1 MSTQKFKYLLTA
13 LLTFALQQT
22 DVQAKNGALEP
33 GKASTQAA
41 FFKDAR
47 NEVDYPR
54 LSKVAGYAIRVS
66 VDKLD
71 IPPGKNA
78 LNRAKTRQAMEK
90 YLKEFGLK
98 TTREMITGRS
108 TKLTLT
114 VTRAGTPK
122 VSAKA
127 KAQKATHIL
136 KVMLFAPPAPNWKF
150 NTRAAIMSSE
160 IPLKLSADKS
170 DELTPILKET
180 ALKISKQYFTARS
193 GDYEKKQEAPAPKDN
208 PVKQD

>member
-1 MSTQKFKYLLTA
+1 MHKFNYLLSA
-13 LLTFALQQT
+13 LMAVIFLQQGAGAA
-22 DVQAKNGALEP
+22 DVAPEDGKTLKSALFREAK
-33 GKASTQAA
+33 
-41 FFKDAR
+41 

-66 VDKLD
+66 VEKLD
-71 IPPGKNA
+71 LPPSKSA
-78 LNRAKTRQAMEK
+78 LNKGKTRQVMEK

-108 TKLTLT
+108 TKLSLT
-114 VTRAGTPK
+114 VTKAGTTK
-122 VSAKA
+122 VNAKA